1 MPKKL
6 LIVESP
12 TKAKTIAKFLPAKEF
27 SVTSSFGHI
36 RDLPKSKM
44 GIDIEHGFE
53 PEYVIPKDKEKTIET
68 LKTKLRTAD
77 TVLLA
82 TDHDREG
89 EAIAWHLL
97 HALGL
102 NEKDSKKEVKR
113 IVFHEVTK
121 EAIQHA
127 VENPL
132 ELDTN
137 LVDAQQARR
146 VLDRLVGYELSPFL
160 WKAVARGLS
169 AGRVQSAAVRLIVE
183 REKEIRAFDKEEYW
197 SVDGIFSVDGSCDK
211 VEVKLI
217 KSARGDN
224 NTDNDKVE
232 KIEPSKDGQFVARLY
247 SHKGKSL
254 KKFSINTEEKAN
266 QVSKILTEGSYSI
279 NEISHKEVKRSP
291 KAPFTTSTLQQASN
305 QRFGYS
311 AKQTMF
317 IAQKLYEG
325 LDIGEHGTQ
334 GLITYMRTDSVTLS
348 EKFINE
354 ARGLIGSDYGKE
366 YLPNKEVHYKT
377 KSKGAQEAH
386 EAIRPTRV
394 ELTPDKLKPYLNEK
408 QLKIYSLI
416 WQRAVASQMRPARI
430 NSLTV
435 DIGGDNEYV
444 FRATGQTIVFDGFM
458 KVYPSDTKE
467 MILPQMEK
475 GQSVAMHALQPQQHF
490 TQPPA
495 RYSEATLVKQLEE
508 LGIGR
513 PSTYAPIISTIQER
527 NYVEKT
533 GRNLKPTEIG
543 EVVNTVLEKYF
554 PKILDYEFTANM
566 ENELDDIAS
575 GKLEWE
581 EVMKRF
587 YGPFKSHLDETKSK
601 VSKKDLE
608 EKTDTKCD
616 KCGQD
621 MVIKIGRFGKFM
633 ACSGY
638 PECKNTKPVDNA
650 DGEDGANDDEQPED
664 LGNCPE
670 CEKPLVR
677 RVGRFGPFV
686 SCSGYPDCKYIKK
699 DKPKSTD
706 VKCPKC
712 KEGEIMEKRTRRGKV
727 FYGCSGYPKCDQ
739 AYWNKPTGEN
749 CPQCKGL
756 LTATPKGQV
765 KCPDKECGYKE

>member
-1 MPKKL
+1 
-6 LIVESP
+6 
-12 TKAKTIAKFLPAKEF
+12 
-27 SVTSSFGHI
+27 
-36 RDLPKSKM
+36 M
-44 GIDIEHGFE
+44 GIDIENGFE
-53 PEYVIPKDKEKTIET
+53 PEYVIPKDKEKVINS

-77 TVLLA
+77 MVLLA

-97 HALGL
+97 RALDLEG
-102 NEKDSKKEVKR
+102 KKAKKEVKR

-121 EAIQHA
+121 DAIKKA

-132 ELDTN
+132 ELDDN
-137 LVDAQQARR
+137 LVHAQQARR

-183 REKEIRAFDKEEYW
+183 REKEIRAFKQEEYW
-197 SVDGIFSVDGSCDK
+197 SVEAVFDTDIESGSK
-211 VEVKLI
+211 PVVKLI
-217 KSARGDN
+217 KSTKG
-224 NTDNDKVE
+224 KSE
-232 KIEPSKDGQFVARLY
+232 KSEEENIEKAEKQEPVGETQFVGRLY
-247 SHKGKSL
+247 SHKEKTLDKFAIDSEKDAKKISEILSEGKY
-254 KKFSINTEEKAN
+254 KVESITR
-266 QVSKILTEGSYSI
+266 
-279 NEISHKEVKRSP
+279 KETKRSP
-291 KAPFTTSTLQQASN
+291 KAPFTTSTLQQAAN

-325 LDIGEHGTQ
+325 IDIGEHGTQ

-348 EKFINE
+348 DKFIQE
-354 ARGLIGSDYGKE
+354 ARTLIQDTHGKD
-366 YLPNKEVHYKT
+366 YLPNKEVRYKT
-377 KSKGAQEAH
+377 KSKNAQEAH
-386 EAIRPTRV
+386 EAIRPTHV
-394 ELTPDKLKPYLNEK
+394 ALTPDTIKKHLNDK
-408 QLKIYSLI
+408 QFKIYSLI

-435 DIGGDNEYV
+435 DIKGDNDYV
-444 FRATGQTIVFDGFM
+444 FRATGQTISFDGFM

-467 MILPQMEK
+467 TILPDIDN
-475 GQSVAMHALQPQQHF
+475 GQKIAMRALQPQQHF

-508 LGIGR
+508 RGIGR
-513 PSTYAPIISTIQER
+513 PSTYAPIISTIQDR

-533 GRNLKPTEIG
+533 GRNLKPTEVG
-543 EVVNTVLEKYF
+543 EVVNSVLEKYF

-566 ENELDDIAS
+566 EDELDDVAS
-575 GKLEWE
+575 GKRKWE
-581 EVMKRF
+581 EVMKNF
-587 YGPFKSHLDETKSK
+587 YEPFKSHLDETKSK

-608 EKTDTKCD
+608 EKTDEKCD
-616 KCGQD
+616 KCGED
-621 MVIKIGRFGKFM
+621 MIIKMGRFGKFM

-638 PECKNTKPVDNA
+638 PDCKNTKPVDNGDD
-650 DGEDGANDDEQPED
+650 DGAEDGSNNSDKSAED

-670 CEKPLVR
+670 CKKPLMR

-699 DKPKSTD
+699 DEPKSTG

-712 KEGEIMEKRTRRGKV
+712 KKGEIMEKRTRKGKM
-727 FYGCSGYPKCDQ
+727 FYGCSEYPKCEQ

-749 CPQCKGL
+749 CPKCEGL